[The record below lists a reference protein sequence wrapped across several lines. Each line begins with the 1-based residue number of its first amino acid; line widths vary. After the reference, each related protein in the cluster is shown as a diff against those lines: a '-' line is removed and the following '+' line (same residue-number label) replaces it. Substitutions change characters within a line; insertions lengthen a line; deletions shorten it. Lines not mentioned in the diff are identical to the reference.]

1 VTPFRLAVY
10 LGLDRYELSHLERR
24 MIKKVKG
31 QMGSEMSKLKRDN
44 EVSDDWSGFTNM
56 SQN

>member
-1 VTPFRLAVY
+1 MTPFRLVVY

-44 EVSDDWSGFTNM
+44 EVTLSRV
-56 SQN
+56 